1 MTSVG
6 ERLKHFWL
14 AQGMQ
19 ARSGAAEPEL
29 QNFESRYG
37 VQLPPDLREYF
48 AVVDGGDGTF
58 SFDDKFLFWPLAE
71 VERASDWY
79 RDQFL
84 GDQSSY
90 FVFAD
95 YLLQSRCYA
104 IQLTPQGGQ
113 KSLVIGISSF
123 DRNYEVDIMADSFS
137 EFAERYLADDMSR
150 LELGLGLPRGA
161 LEKYKVFSHPIAD
174 QAHPLWDRDLDS

>member
-1 MTSVG
+1 M
-6 ERLKHFWL
+6 
-14 AQGMQ
+14 
-19 ARSGAAEPEL
+19 

-48 AVVDGGDGTF
+48 AVVDGEDGTF

-79 RDQFL
+79 RDQFMK
-84 GDQSSY
+84 DQASF

-95 YLLQSRCYA
+95 FLLLSRTYA
-104 IQLTPQGGQ
+104 IQLIPQGGQ

-123 DRNYEVDIMADSFS
+123 DRKYEVKIMADSFS

-150 LELGLGLPRGA
+150 LDLGSGLPMPGA
-161 LEKYKVFSHPIAD
+161 FEKCKVFTHLIAD
-174 QAHPLWDRDLDS
+174 QAHPLWDRYLDLRD